1 MDNRRQPA
9 KDSAGDFF
17 IDKPYYI
24 DEEWNLPAGTFAE
37 RSGQELE
44 SAGISTAILAGEPAI
59 GSDLAS
65 FLPNLIG
72 PVNTPASTDGSGLM
86 QLLEKPPAGGLEI
99 EPFPIAKL
107 ERALRLK
114 PGALPAAYLEL
125 FQPASDAAA
134 AAAAAATAAESASV
148 QSSRSTKRESEGSR
162 DGRASRLH
170 QAPSPSPSPPP
181 PPPPPPEDEP
191 RQREEMRV
199 KQARNK
205 RSRKGKM
212 ESAVELTIA
221 NIKASS
227 NHPPASSR
235 IVPPPPQPPQPP
247 KKRRRQETSLSRP
260 P

>member
-134 AAAAAATAAESASV
+134 AAESASV

-205 RSRKGKM
+205 RSRKGKK
-212 ESAVELTIA
+212 ESAVGPTIA

-235 IVPPPPQPPQPP
+235 IVPPPPQPPPQPP

>member
-107 ERALRLK
+107 ERVLRLK

-125 FQPASDAAA
+125 FQPASDA

-235 IVPPPPQPPQPP
+235 IVPPPPPQPPQPP

>member
-1 MDNRRQPA
+1 MDNRRQAA

-24 DEEWNLPAGTFAE
+24 DEEWKLPAGTFAE

-114 PGALPAAYLEL
+114 PGALPAAYVEL
-125 FQPASDAAA
+125 FQQAGDAA
-134 AAAAAATAAESASV
+134 AAESASV
-148 QSSRSTKRESEGSR
+148 QSSRLTERESEGSR

-235 IVPPPPQPPQPP
+235 IVPPPPQPPPQPP
-247 KKRRRQETSLSRP
+247 KKRRRQETPLSRP

>member
-134 AAAAAATAAESASV
+134 AATATAAESASV

-235 IVPPPPQPPQPP
+235 IAPPPPQTQPQPP
-247 KKRRRQETSLSRP
+247 KKRRRQETPLSRP